1 MKNENDIKIEVSEAE
16 VIRDSTKD
24 ELPVVITKQVPVS
37 SYDLPDGNTITGD
50 NLSIKYVYQT
60 SIGQI
65 KERLSFLYKQRDNTL
80 SEIISL
86 ENSLNEV
93 NKAVDTKIEESVKNG
108 VIDAR
113 EANISASIESI
124 TVDTKEDIK
133 I

>member
-124 TVDTKEDIK
+124 AVDTKEDIK